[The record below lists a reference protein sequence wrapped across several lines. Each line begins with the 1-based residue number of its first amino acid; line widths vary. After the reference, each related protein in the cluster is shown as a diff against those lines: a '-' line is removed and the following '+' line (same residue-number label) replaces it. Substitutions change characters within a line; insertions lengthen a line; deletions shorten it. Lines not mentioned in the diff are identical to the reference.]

1 MRHIGPVALATGLG
15 QLGFT
20 IAGGFVLI
28 LLLGQNLMTALY
40 VSVALTFS
48 STIIIVKLLTDKR
61 ELDSLHGRIAVGFL
75 IVQDIAVVLAMMAM
89 SALRVP
95 EGQAAPEGWVVALSL
110 VARLALAVVLV
121 AAVMRWVLPR
131 LVTAM
136 ARSQELLLVFAMAW
150 GLGLAA
156 LGAWAGFSMEAGAF
170 VAGFT
175 LANTPYREAIH
186 ARLSGIRDFLLLFF
200 FIHLGAELE
209 MSTLGDALGPALVP
223 VDFLPWS
230 APTLALVDTMAPHA
244 LVELLH
250 VYTVPFEEKLRF
262 AGVDDD
268 TIAHYRERTRAQAHA
283 RLLALAHEQGWSP
296 SRYRVH
302 LYESDA
308 APAVVR
314 SAQEWGCD
322 LVALGKH
329 GQGVAEELLLGS
341 VTKHVVAEA
350 SCDVLVS
357 PAAQRV

>member
-1 MRHIGPVALATGLG
+1 MLG
-15 QLGFT
+15 ARGQ
-20 IAGGFVLI
+20 GGVQR
-28 LLLGQNLMTALY
+28 LLLGTTAER
-40 VSVALTFS
+40 
-48 STIIIVKLLTDKR
+48 LLRK
-61 ELDSLHGRIAVGFL
+61 A
-75 IVQDIAVVLAMMAM
+75 QC
-89 SALRVP
+89 P
-95 EGQAAPEGWVVALSL
+95 
-110 VARLALAVVLV
+110 VLV
-121 AAVMRWVLPR
+121 VRQSAA
-131 LVTAM
+131 
-136 ARSQELLLVFAMAW
+136 Q
-150 GLGLAA
+150 
-156 LGAWAGFSMEAGAF
+156 
-170 VAGFT
+170 
-175 LANTPYREAIH
+175 PYQRV
-186 ARLSGIRDFLLLFF
+186 
-200 FIHLGAELE
+200 
-209 MSTLGDALGPALVP
+209 LVP

-302 LYESDA
+302 LYEGDA

>member
-1 MRHIGPVALATGLG
+1 MNTTADEPRSLPPHAVIAATDFSVGADLAVQRAARLAREQACPLALLHVLSQDWLSTLQQWLGNRPPVEHLIADVQAALQREADALVAEVPQGVHACVVAGHPVQTLARWAGEGAARCLVLG
-15 QLGFT
+15 ARGQ
-20 IAGGFVLI
+20 GGVQR
-28 LLLGQNLMTALY
+28 LLLGTTAER
-40 VSVALTFS
+40 
-48 STIIIVKLLTDKR
+48 LLRK
-61 ELDSLHGRIAVGFL
+61 A
-75 IVQDIAVVLAMMAM
+75 QC
-89 SALRVP
+89 P
-95 EGQAAPEGWVVALSL
+95 
-110 VARLALAVVLV
+110 VLV
-121 AAVMRWVLPR
+121 VRQSAA
-131 LVTAM
+131 
-136 ARSQELLLVFAMAW
+136 Q
-150 GLGLAA
+150 
-156 LGAWAGFSMEAGAF
+156 
-170 VAGFT
+170 
-175 LANTPYREAIH
+175 PYQRV
-186 ARLSGIRDFLLLFF
+186 
-200 FIHLGAELE
+200 
-209 MSTLGDALGPALVP
+209 LVP
-223 VDFLPWS
+223 VDFSPWS

-302 LYESDA
+302 LYEGDA